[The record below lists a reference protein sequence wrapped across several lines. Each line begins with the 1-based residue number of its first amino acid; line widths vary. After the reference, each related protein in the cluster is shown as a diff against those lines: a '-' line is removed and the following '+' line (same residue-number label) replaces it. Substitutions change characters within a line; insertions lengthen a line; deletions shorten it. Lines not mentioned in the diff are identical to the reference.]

1 MDELLKYLKNTIG
14 EESKLENVPNDKLDK
29 LPFYLREVFRFQLL
43 RFMNQD
49 LLLAELQKNQIPPT
63 RQLQIQLTN
72 LRKIFKL
79 PTVFLLKDISA
90 VLRNKLV
97 GSKINFIVP
106 GKQLFLPDLMMDLKE
121 QYKTQDKT
129 IKKLLPSAQ
138 VVLFYW
144 ILRKNNRME
153 ELTFQQLAKELRY
166 TPMAITYAIADL
178 QRFDLCKIVGNKGKH
193 IHFEGARRDLWDRA
207 QPFLVNPI
215 RATLQINT
223 VPHELSVYRTNISA
237 LAHYTNIAEGDRLF
251 IAVERKQFAELTKY
265 ADENHRDKM
274 DGEIQLELWKYN
286 PGLLTD
292 HIANINFV
300 DPLSLYLTLLV
311 DNDERVNKE
320 LINLLGE
327 ILW

>member
-1 MDELLKYLKNTIG
+1 MDELLKYLKNTAG

-29 LPFYLREVFRFQLL
+29 LPFYLRETFRFQLL

-49 LLLAELQKNQIPPT
+49 LLLAELQKNQIPPM

-72 LRKIFKL
+72 IGKIFRL
-79 PTVFLLKDISA
+79 PIVFLLKDVSA

-97 GSKINFIVP
+97 GGKINFILP
-106 GKQLFLPDLMMDLKE
+106 GKQMFLPDLMMDLKE
-121 QYKTQDKT
+121 KYETHDKT

-153 ELTFQQLAKELRY
+153 ELTFQQLANELRY
-166 TPMAITYAIADL
+166 TPMAITNAIADL

-193 IHFEGARRDLWDRA
+193 VHFEGARRDLWDRA
-207 QPFLVNPI
+207 QPFLINPI
-215 RATLQINT
+215 RRTLQIST
-223 VPHELSVYRTNISA
+223 VPQESSVYRTNVSA

-251 IAVERKQFAELTKY
+251 IAVERKQFSELVKY
-265 ADENHRDKM
+265 VDENHRDIW
-274 DGEIQLELWKYN
+274 DDEIQLELWKYN

-292 HIANINFV
+292 NIANVNFV
-300 DPLSLYLTLLV
+300 DPLSLYLTLLG
-311 DNDERVNKE
+311 DNDERTNIE
-320 LINLLGE
+320 LKHLLGD
-327 ILW
+327 IPW

>member
-1 MDELLKYLKNTIG
+1 MDALLKYLKNTAG

-29 LPFYLREVFRFQLL
+29 LPFYLRETFRFQLL

-49 LLLAELQKNQIPPT
+49 LLLAELQKNQIPPM
-63 RQLQIQLTN
+63 RQLQIQLAN
-72 LRKIFKL
+72 IGKIFRL
-79 PTVFLLKDISA
+79 PIVILLKDISA

-97 GSKINFIVP
+97 SSKINFIVP
-106 GKQLFLPDLMMDLKE
+106 GKQLFLPDLMMDLIE
-121 QYKTQDKT
+121 RYKTHNQT

-153 ELTFQQLAKELRY
+153 ELTFQQLANELRY
-166 TPMAITYAIADL
+166 TPMAITNAIADL

-207 QPFLVNPI
+207 QPFLINPI
-215 RATLQINT
+215 RRTLQISS
-223 VPHELSVYRTNISA
+223 VPQELSVYRTNVSA

-251 IAVERKQFAELTKY
+251 IAVERKQFSELVKY
-265 ADENHRDKM
+265 VDENHRDIL
-274 DGEIQLELWKYN
+274 DDEIQLELWKYN

-292 HIANINFV
+292 NIANANFV
-300 DPLSLYLTLLV
+300 DPLSLYLTLLG
-311 DNDERVNKE
+311 DNDERINKE
-320 LINLLGE
+320 LKHLLGD
-327 ILW
+327 ISW